1 MHNSDVFEIR
11 GRELA
16 IFDSCRRRWRASAVT
31 LLLERVLELELGRF
45 GSRTSH
51 TYAPEPNRTTMSST
65 RRATFG
71 GGCFW
76 CTEAAMKELEGVTSV
91 TSGYAGGHAENPT
104 YQQVCSG
111 TTGHA
116 EVVQV
121 EYDPDVIGYDDLLE
135 VFFATHDPT
144 QLNRQGPD
152 VGTQY
157 RSIVLY
163 HDDEQ
168 RRLAESY
175 IEALD
180 EEYDD
185 EVVTELEP
193 LEEFYEAEEYHQ
205 DYFEKN
211 PTDAYC
217 QMHAAPKVEKV
228 REKFEAKAR
237 RT

>member
-1 MHNSDVFEIR
+1 
-11 GRELA
+11 
-16 IFDSCRRRWRASAVT
+16 
-31 LLLERVLELELGRF
+31 
-45 GSRTSH
+45 
-51 TYAPEPNRTTMSST
+51 MSST
-65 RRATFG
+65 QRATFG

-211 PTDAYC
+211 PNDAYC
-217 QMHAAPKVEKV
+217 RMHAAPKVEKV
-228 REKFEAKAR
+228 REKFEAKVH

>member
-1 MHNSDVFEIR
+1 M
-11 GRELA
+11 A
-16 IFDSCRRRWRASAVT
+16 T
-31 LLLERVLELELGRF
+31 
-45 GSRTSH
+45 
-51 TYAPEPNRTTMSST
+51 
-65 RRATFG
+65 ATFG

-76 CTEAAMKELEGVTSV
+76 CTEAAMTELAGVHSV
-91 TSGYAGGHAENPT
+91 TSGYAGGHVDNPS
-104 YQQVCSG
+104 YREVCSG
-111 TTGHA
+111 NTGHA

-121 EYDPDVIGYDDLLE
+121 EYDPDVIAYDELLE

-163 HDDEQ
+163 HDEEQ
-168 RRLAESY
+168 REQAAAY

-185 EVVTELEP
+185 EVVTELDE
-193 LEEFYEAEEYHQ
+193 LETFYEAEEKHQ

-211 PTDAYC
+211 PHDAYC
-217 QMHAAPKVEKV
+217 QMYARPKVEKV
-228 REKFEAKAR
+228 REKFEAKVERA
-237 RT
+237 